1 MWQSDKMTSPTGPSD
16 VRFATD
22 RATRARLWWEIGIVL
37 AVTVGQ
43 SALYSV
49 LSLVRASLRTDADR
63 SAADAAEPES
73 GCRDPLERAVPVPGH
88 RVRPGSGRPGRVPD
102 VGARPE
108 RPATHRARLHAT
120 SAATWAAASCSPPSS
135 AYPGLGL
142 YAVVAAAGAQRRG
155 GRPLRWMPRGGR
167 CRCCCSPQL
176 RAGLTEEVIFIAYL
190 FDRLRRLGWSWWAII
205 LSTAAL
211 RGAYH
216 AYQGVGA
223 IVGNFV
229 MGVVFGWCYRRW
241 GRVMPLVIAH
251 TLLDIVAFVGLSP
264 GRRALARR
272 LRPRAFAHRNPDS
285 DPDPDPV
292 APASVPDR
300 PFPRDRIGAARLRS
314 TQSVSW
320 RLSGLTV
327 SGGESADP
335 STGPRAR
342 DHMSTDSRSD
352 ARSTAA
358 PRVTLAS

>member
-49 LSLVRASLRTDADR
+49 LSLVRASLRTTPIGQQQTQLNPNRDAEILWNVLYQFLGIVFALALVALVVYLMWEPGQNALRRIGLDFTR
-63 SAADAAEPES
+63 FGGDLGRGILLAAVI
-73 GCRDPLERAVPVPGH
+73 GI
-88 RVRPGSGRPGRVPD
+88 
-102 VGARPE
+102 
-108 RPATHRARLHAT
+108 
-120 SAATWAAASCSPPSS
+120 
-135 AYPGLGL
+135 PGLGL
-142 YAVVAAAGAQRRG
+142 YAASRLLGLNVAVVASPLDAAWWTV
-155 GRPLRWMPRGGR
+155 PL
-167 CRCCCSPQL
+167 L
-176 RAGLTEEVIFIAYL
+176 LLAAVRAGLTEEVIFIAYL

-251 TLLDIVAFVGLSP
+251 TLLDIVAFVGYPLAAALWP
-264 GRRALARR
+264 GV
-272 LRPRAFAHRNPDS
+272 F
-285 DPDPDPV
+285 
-292 APASVPDR
+292 APA
-300 PFPRDRIGAARLRS
+300 
-314 TQSVSW
+314 
-320 RLSGLTV
+320 
-327 SGGESADP
+327 P
-335 STGPRAR
+335 SPTETP
-342 DHMSTDSRSD
+342 TP
-352 ARSTAA
+352 T
-358 PRVTLAS
+358 PTPTP